1 MRNRRLT
8 KGLAICATAVL
19 SAAPAW
25 AQISPMDVQVAGRA
39 LSFLAKPLTGEVTM
53 GIVYSPN
60 NAQSLQDARELEKQM
75 GSGLRV
81 GNLTLKPALIAVGEA
96 ARANVG
102 LFFVTPG
109 TGSDAAALLEITQTK
124 HIPCVTT
131 DLSQVT
137 AGRCAVGVRST
148 PKIEIVVNRTAAAA
162 SGTTFSTVFRMMIT
176 EI

>member
-1 MRNRRLT
+1 MRNRRLA
-8 KGLAICATAVL
+8 KGLATCAAAVL
-19 SAAPAW
+19 SASPAW
-25 AQISPMDVQVAGRA
+25 AQVSPLDIQVAGRA

-53 GIVYSPN
+53 GIVYSRS
-60 NAQSLQDARELEKQM
+60 NAQSLQEAQDLEKQL

-81 GNLTLKPALIAVGEA
+81 GNLTLKPALIAVADA

-109 TGSDAAALLEITQTK
+109 MGSDAAALLEITQTK

-131 DLSQVT
+131 DLTQVT

-162 SGTTFSTVFRMMIT
+162 SGTAFSTVFRMMIT

>member
-1 MRNRRLT
+1 MVAYAVL
-8 KGLAICATAVL
+8 VL

-25 AQISPMDVQVAGRA
+25 AEVSPLDVQVAGRA
-39 LSFLAKPLTGEVTM
+39 LSFLARPLTGEVTM
-53 GIVYSPN
+53 GIVYSRGN
-60 NAQSLQDARELEKQM
+60 VDSIRDAQDLEKQL

-81 GNLTLKPALIAVGEA
+81 GNLTLKPQLVPVTEA

-109 TGSDAAALLEITQTK
+109 TGTDAAALLDITRTK

-131 DLSQVT
+131 DMGQVT

-148 PKIEIVVNRTAAAA
+148 PKIEIVVNRAAAAA

-176 EI
+176 EL

>member
-1 MRNRRLT
+1 VRNRRLA
-8 KGLAICATAVL
+8 KGLALCAAAVL
-19 SAAPAW
+19 SAAPAC
-25 AQISPMDVQVAGRA
+25 AQVSPMDIQVAGRA

-53 GIVYSPN
+53 GIVYSRN
-60 NAQSLQDARELEKQM
+60 NSQSLQEAQDLEKQL

-81 GNLTLKPALIAVGEA
+81 GNLTLKPVLIAVGEA

>member
-8 KGLAICATAVL
+8 KGLALCATAVL